1 MEPLTQAE
9 EDAALAAALAA
20 SLAPISAPP
29 IDDVSLAEALSAS
42 MQPTKIACFHCRQV
56 FGVPPRATI
65 VECPHCLTHNRVSN
79 EASPD
84 LTAALQASAEDQRR
98 IQAALAEDSIP
109 PNAPVPSIVS
119 RQRSRER
126 YPAFTPVPPAAVRG
140 VSNEAELATYEAE
153 LREQLAA
160 EQEASSGQGD
170 DGRGGRRRH
179 RRQSP
184 SRRHRDPDGPPFVV
198 DCGPISDVS
207 DPDNPIPPPIAPMT
221 TAEQLGPTFN
231 CVICMEDNMPLL
243 TGHALQCGHRFCITC
258 YGEHVKVKVHERNV
272 SNAELTCP
280 HPGCGEALAV
290 SDVHALTW
298 RCGDDD
304 TWRRF
309 EAATNEALIESLVRD
324 GGARRCPGPTCNYAF
339 IWSDGDERHFDC
351 PMCRAQF
358 CLACPCVGGGVGP
371 AHPGMSC
378 AEYAEQLEASEQ
390 AKRRLEDW
398 RRENA
403 QADSRFRELLRQELR
418 AGNTK
423 PCPQCKQPITKNGG
437 CHHHTCSFCKVKFCW
452 NCGGFNRM
460 NPNRNTCGITC
471 DKRERQW
478 WSEADLGL
486 NTPAPT
492 APPAATT
499 DSGNSSLGDALRSRL
514 MGIYRRGGSWA

>member
-1 MEPLTQAE
+1 MRNLFGFLLVFVTSSVAM
-9 EDAALAAALAA
+9 AADGGGGAGGLAAIGAGLAIGLAA
-20 SLAPISAPP
+20 FGGALGQGNAAGAG
-29 IDDVSLAEALSAS
+29 LEA
-42 MQPTKIACFHCRQV
+42 MGR
-56 FGVPPRATI
+56 
-65 VECPHCLTHNRVSN
+65 N
-79 EASPD
+79 
-84 LTAALQASAEDQRR
+84 
-98 IQAALAEDSIP
+98 
-109 PNAPVPSIVS
+109 PNASLMAPFIV
-119 RQRSRER
+119 
-126 YPAFTPVPPAAVRG
+126 G
-140 VSNEAELATYEAE
+140 L
-153 LREQLAA
+153 
-160 EQEASSGQGD
+160 
-170 DGRGGRRRH
+170 
-179 RRQSP
+179 
-184 SRRHRDPDGPPFVV
+184 
-198 DCGPISDVS
+198 
-207 DPDNPIPPPIAPMT
+207 
-221 TAEQLGPTFN
+221 
-231 CVICMEDNMPLL
+231 
-243 TGHALQCGHRFCITC
+243 
-258 YGEHVKVKVHERNV
+258 
-272 SNAELTCP
+272 
-280 HPGCGEALAV
+280 
-290 SDVHALTW
+290 
-298 RCGDDD
+298 
-304 TWRRF
+304 
-309 EAATNEALIESLVRD
+309 ALIESLVRD